1 MGLRSRLRRI
11 RMGLKSSFGKQIEKG
26 LGMGLK
32 SGFGKQIQQGFESQS
47 CNLFQ
52 QLASGPAEQQGQL
65 W

>member
-1 MGLRSRLRRI
+1 MGLT
-11 RMGLKSSFGKQIEKG
+11 SSFEMQIEKG

-52 QLASGPAEQQGQL
+52 QNMSPIVGNWSSRATRAVMVS

>member
-1 MGLRSRLRRI
+1 
-11 RMGLKSSFGKQIEKG
+11 MGLKSSFGKQIEKG

>member
-1 MGLRSRLRRI
+1 MGLT
-11 RMGLKSSFGKQIEKG
+11 SSFEMQIEKG

-32 SGFGKQIQQGFESQS
+32 SGFGKQIQQGFEYQS

-52 QLASGPAEQQGQL
+52 QNMSPIVGNWSSRATRAVMVS